1 MAVTISKK
9 ASPGIRNSS
18 KGHTRPRPLTIS
30 LDQPGRLRIAHVIAL
45 LGISHSSL
53 YLGMQNGRY
62 PKPDGY
68 DGSIPYFNTETIR
81 DFLMAKANQGG
92 GK

>member
-1 MAVTISKK
+1 MAANNSKTMISQH
-9 ASPGIRNSS
+9 PR
-18 KGHTRPRPLTIS
+18 KGHTRPRQPTIS

-45 LGISHSSL
+45 FGISHSSL
-53 YLGMQNGRY
+53 YMGMRKGRY

-81 DFLMAKANQGG
+81 NYLAKSSGG
-92 GK
+92 SRNG